1 MKKLKLIFSII
12 ITILVLFNCKSIPD
26 GKEGE
31 QAEDLARKML
41 EYANKEAWD
50 KTEAVEFTFVGIR
63 HHLWD
68 KKRNFVLYTKD
79 NLKVYFKKDNLE
91 GRVFLDNKEITEDK
105 EKSKKIQEAY
115 SAFINDFY
123 WLQPAFHIYSPG
135 AKRFF
140 VDKNQLRVTF
150 YEGGVT
156 PGDTYIFY
164 LDDDG
169 QIEIMQMWV
178 QILPVKGIKA
188 MFKDYFETETGVRIA
203 KIRETS
209 LKNIYL
215 SDIKFYKKF
224 PEKEDPFKTI
234 F

>member
-1 MKKLKLIFSII
+1 MKEYKIIFY
-12 ITILVLFNCKSIPD
+12 ILFIFLLGLGCKSFPE

-31 QAEDLARKML
+31 QAETLARKML
-41 EYANKEAWD
+41 EYANQSAWE

-79 NLKVYFKKDNLE
+79 KLKVYFKKETLE
-91 GRVFLDNKEITEDK
+91 GRVFVDNKEITDAN
-105 EKSKKIQEAY
+105 EKNKKIQEAY
-115 SAFINDFY
+115 SAFVNDFY

-135 AKRFF
+135 AKRYY
-140 VDKNQLRVTF
+140 VDTNQLRVTF

-156 PGDTYIFY
+156 PGDTYVFY
-164 LDDDG
+164 LSDDG
-169 QIEIMQMWV
+169 KIEIMQMWV
-178 QILPVKGIKA
+178 QILPTKGVKA
-188 MFKDYFETETGVRIA
+188 FFKEYFETETGVRIA
-203 KIRETS
+203 KVRETS

-224 PEKEDPFKTI
+224 PEKDDPFKNI